1 MQVDGHC
8 YRSAE
13 FVVNRSRGR
22 VRGRSS
28 TRSRGRGRG
37 GGRGWDSSRGH
48 PVHAV
53 GTTSLA
59 SGLAGL
65 CQPDGQLA

>member
-22 VRGRSS
+22 VRGRSC
-28 TRSRGRGRG
+28 TRIRGRGRG
-37 GGRGWDSSRGH
+37 GGRGSSKGCVVK
-48 PVHAV
+48 PKEAKGGAKV
-53 GTTSLA
+53 G
-59 SGLAGL
+59 
-65 CQPDGQLA
+65 